1 MSEVT
6 LDDVFRE
13 LADEEEAKLDYDGS
27 MGEESIPIPVT
38 KLHEEAID
46 RKSVFTDCVKYL
58 NRLSHEIEDIAGVAT
73 RMIAQRRNHYNY
85 VFMANKPLLQEY
97 AIEHLKRDKDG
108 QITGKSYKTLE
119 AGGGV
124 FFRAKPQTIR
134 TDDTKLAD
142 IRAFIERYLPDK
154 VEVVAEKTVYSVPDK
169 QAFIDVLTNI
179 AEAKAT
185 ELVTSHATAE
195 GLTDT
200 EQIEFEIK
208 EATKKGLEE
217 ICNEFRIEIEPSD
230 AFAFMHIGVTKGNT
244 FRHLKSNLV
253 QALDGSFRPNEEEEF
268 DLIIEE
274 LS

>member
-1 MSEVT
+1 M
-6 LDDVFRE
+6 
-13 LADEEEAKLDYDGS
+13 
-27 MGEESIPIPVT
+27 
-38 KLHEEAID
+38 
-46 RKSVFTDCVKYL
+46 KYL

-73 RMIAQRRNHYNY
+73 RMIAQRRNHYNH

-134 TDDTKLAD
+134 IDDTKLAD

-154 VEVVAEKTVYSVPDK
+154 VEVVAEKTVCSVPDK